1 MMIVPS
7 HCISTVVG
15 IANRR
20 GSFTTLSSNC
30 TYGRSRIIQAG
41 TDEDD
46 NDDDDFDEDD
56 DYFDDDDDD
65 EENDYFGTC
74 DALHRTVCCIIILV
88 CISTGFVVR
97 HFAGKVHY
105 TITGGSSTYCMLDK
119 TQLITIIIIIITTTN
134 TTI

>member
-7 HCISTVVG
+7 PYISTVVG

-46 NDDDDFDEDD
+46 NDNNDDDDDDDFDEDD
-56 DYFDDDDDD
+56 DYFDDDD
-65 EENDYFGTC
+65 EVKLMIT
-74 DALHRTVCCIIILV
+74 LVRVMLCIEQY
-88 CISTGFVVR
+88 
-97 HFAGKVHY
+97 AA
-105 TITGGSSTYCMLDK
+105 SS
-119 TQLITIIIIIITTTN
+119 
-134 TTI
+134 

>member
-7 HCISTVVG
+7 PC

-46 NDDDDFDEDD
+46 NDDEDDD
-56 DYFDDDDDD
+56 DYFDDYD
-65 EENDYFGTC
+65 EEEEDDYFGTC
-74 DALHRTVCCIIILV
+74 DGLHRTVCCIIIMV
-88 CISTGFVVR
+88 CISIGFVVR
-97 HFAGKVHY
+97 HFAGEVHY

-119 TQLITIIIIIITTTN
+119 TQLITIIVVIITSTN
-134 TTI
+134 TTIKTTTK